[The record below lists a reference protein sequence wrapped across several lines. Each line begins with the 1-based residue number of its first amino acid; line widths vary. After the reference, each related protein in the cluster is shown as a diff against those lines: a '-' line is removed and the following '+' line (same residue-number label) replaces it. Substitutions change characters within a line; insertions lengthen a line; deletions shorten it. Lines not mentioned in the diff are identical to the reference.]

1 MSPDPLALVLI
12 AYAVMVGVMTGLWAV
27 QLVYRNASI
36 ADVGWCAGLIATVC
50 WYAAQASGD
59 AERKALAIV
68 MVSVY
73 AGRLGLYL
81 LFDRIIG
88 KAEDARYRRLRTEWG
103 RAEHLKMFG
112 YFQLQAGAV
121 ALFSLPFLIIIQNP
135 RPPFGLVE
143 MAGMILWIVAV
154 GGEAVA
160 DVQLARFR
168 GDPTNRTRVLRNGFW
183 RYSRHPNYF
192 FEWLHW
198 WAYVVMTIGSPGWL
212 LTWLAPL
219 GMGWALLKVT
229 GIPPAEQEAVAR
241 RGEEYRI
248 YQETTSAF
256 VPWFPRPRP
265 TNRG

>member
-1 MSPDPLALVLI
+1 MAPDPLTLVLA
-12 AYAVMVGVMTGLWAV
+12 AYAAMVAVMAGLWV
-27 QLVYRNASI
+27 LQLLYRNASL
-36 ADVGWCAGLIATVC
+36 ADVGWCAGLIAVVC

-59 AERKALAIV
+59 VERKAVALV

-73 AGRLGLYL
+73 AGRLGMYL
-81 LFDRIIG
+81 LFDRIVG
-88 KAEDARYRRLRTEWG
+88 KVEDARYRRLRVAWG
-103 RAEHLKMFG
+103 RAEHLKMLG
-112 YFQLQAGAV
+112 YFQLQAAAV
-121 ALFSLPFLIIIQNP
+121 ALFSLPFLVIVQNP

-143 MAGMILWIVAV
+143 LVGMIVWIVAV

-160 DVQLARFR
+160 DHQLARFR
-168 GDPTNRTRVLRNGFW
+168 AEPANHNRVCRAGLW
-183 RYSRHPNYF
+183 CYSRHPNYF

-219 GMGWALLKVT
+219 GMGWALVKVT
-229 GIPPAEQEAVAR
+229 GIPPAEQQALKR
-241 RGEEYRI
+241 RGDEYRI

-256 VPWFPRPRP
+256 VPWFPRPWP